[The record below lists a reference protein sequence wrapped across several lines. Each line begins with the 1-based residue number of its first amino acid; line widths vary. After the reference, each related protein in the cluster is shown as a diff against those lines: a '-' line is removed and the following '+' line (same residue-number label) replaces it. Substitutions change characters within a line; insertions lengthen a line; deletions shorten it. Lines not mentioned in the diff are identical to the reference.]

1 MAKYYG
7 VGGLR
12 KGKVGNEKY
21 YLRNNKNFIQEAKK
35 YIPINSNWLTK
46 EEFKNYILS
55 LLQQGIPQVYVLEQ
69 LPEEIYPDAL
79 IFVQNQQGTSVY
91 VDKEGIRTKINIGG
105 GGEGEDAVDIVDNVP
120 EEPKNNTIYFVNNNA
135 NKEKKI
141 DKKQLKD
148 TPLECDIYVCDNN
161 VLRKVEVDYTEALN
175 EAKAYTDEKV
185 LSLSAAEIVTS
196 LPAEMVENKLYFN
209 TRSSSLSQ
217 DYYYVYT
224 KQNGQQYY
232 LGEMQ
237 HHPGSNKQLWFKQV
251 FMVLAQ
257 SYPLTP
263 MILSLNYYLPNSFE
277 ATYEEVW
284 NYLGELGCVDENHLY
299 PVGGYYGGGVFCGIF
314 KTGAETYKRIGYT
327 LLKSNG
333 LDISW
338 FDKSTKLQIT
348 STVIKIL

>member
-105 GGEGEDAVDIVDNVP
+105 GGEGGDAVDIVNNIP

-161 VLRKVEVDYTEALN
+161 VLRKVDVDYTEVLN
-175 EAKAYTDEKV
+175 QAKAYTDEKI
-185 LSLSAAEIVTS
+185 LSASAAEIVTS

-224 KQNGQQYY
+224 KQNGQQYF
-232 LGEMQ
+232 LGEIQ
-237 HHPGSNKQLWFKQV
+237 HHPGSNKKLWFKQV
-251 FMVLAQ
+251 TMTRRNTNNYVFF
-257 SYPLTP
+257 
-263 MILSLNYYLPNSFE
+263 NYYLPNPFE
-277 ATYEEVW
+277 ATFTEIW
-284 NYLGELGCVDENHLY
+284 NYLGELGCIDQNHGY
-299 PVGGYYGGGVFCGIF
+299 PAAGPVGSGLVNYIYR
-314 KTGAETYKRIGYT
+314 TGSESSKQITVLEKINSG
-327 LLKSNG
+327 S
-333 LDISW
+333 
-338 FDKSTKLQIT
+338 STTNFYDNDSTIIT
-348 STVIKIL
+348 STVIQIL

>member
-7 VGGLR
+7 IGGLR

-105 GGEGEDAVDIVDNVP
+105 GGEGEDAVDIVNNIPV
-120 EEPKNNTIYFVNNNA
+120 EPKNNTIYFVNNNA

-141 DKKQLKD
+141 DKKELKD

-161 VLRKVEVDYTEALN
+161 ILRKIEVDYTEVLN
-175 EAKAYTDEKV
+175 QAKAYTDEKI
-185 LSLSAAEIVTS
+185 LSASGAEVVTS
-196 LPAEMVENKLYFN
+196 LPAEMKENKLYYV

-217 DYYYVYT
+217 DYYYTYI

-232 LGEMQ
+232 LGEIQ
-237 HHPGSNKQLWFKQV
+237 HHPGSNKKLWFKQV
-251 FMVLAQ
+251 FITRINQNIYAFM
-257 SYPLTP
+257 
-263 MILSLNYYLPNSFE
+263 NYYLPNSFE
-277 ATYEEVW
+277 ATFTEVW
-284 NYLGELGCVDENHLY
+284 NYLGELGCIDNDHGY
-299 PVGGYYGGGVFCGIF
+299 PAAGRVGSNLINYMYQ
-314 KTGAETYKRIGYT
+314 TGSESNKQIMVMT
-327 LLKSNG
+327 KSNSG
-333 LDISW
+333 TTQTIIYDNIA
-338 FDKSTKLQIT
+338 TVVT